1 MTNKTDTNDGE
12 TNRDADKLRRKI
24 DNLEH
29 KIDNLQRE
37 NKELQTV
44 IDNLERKNQFLQS
57 EPQFVGTV
65 EEIIN
70 DGDNYIL
77 RKHGDNQVFVNDTP
91 DHMDLNTGERVVVN
105 DTMSITEKIDQS
117 KRDARTQAMEV
128 ESDPNVTFDEIGG
141 LDDEIQRL
149 KETTKDP
156 LVNPEKFDEIGIN
169 PPSGV
174 LLHGPPGTGKTMLA
188 KAVANNSNATFL
200 KLAAS
205 ELARKFI
212 GEGAKLVRDL
222 FALADDKSPAIIFI
236 DEIDAIATKRS
247 ETKTDGSA
255 EVQRTLMQLLS
266 EMDGFND
273 RDDIRIIA
281 ATNRFD
287 MLDDAIL
294 RPGRFDR
301 IIEVSEPNVEG
312 REQIFKIH
320 TKSMNIDDELD
331 YNDLAEN
338 TESLTGAD
346 IDAVCTESGMM
357 ALRDDRTVI
366 KEEDFYDAINK
377 ICGDDENSKHSDK
390 YVY

>member
-12 TNRDADKLRRKI
+12 TNRDTDKLRRKI

-29 KIDNLQRE
+29 KIDDLQRE
-37 NKELQTV
+37 NEELQTV

-105 DTMSITEKIDQS
+105 DTMAITEKIDQS
-117 KRDARTQAMEV
+117 ERDARTKAMEV
-128 ESDPNVTFDEIGG
+128 ESDPNITFDEIGG

-320 TKSMNIDDELD
+320 TKAMNIDDELD

-338 TESLTGAD
+338 TEGLTGAD
-346 IDAVCTESGMM
+346 IDAVCTEAGMM

>member
-12 TNRDADKLRRKI
+12 TNRDTNKLRRKI

-29 KIDNLQRE
+29 KIDDLQRE
-37 NKELQTV
+37 NEELQTV

-105 DTMSITEKIDQS
+105 DTMAITEKIDQS
-117 KRDARTQAMEV
+117 ERDARTQAMEV
-128 ESDPNVTFDEIGG
+128 ESDPNITFDEIGG

-320 TKSMNIDDELD
+320 TKAMNIDDELD

-338 TESLTGAD
+338 TEGLTGAD
-346 IDAVCTESGMM
+346 IDAVCTEAGMM

-377 ICGDDENSKHSDK
+377 ICGDNENSKHSDK

>member
-12 TNRDADKLRRKI
+12 TNRDTDKLRRKI

-29 KIDNLQRE
+29 KIDDLQRE
-37 NKELQTV
+37 NEELQTV

-105 DTMSITEKIDQS
+105 DTMAITEKIDQS
-117 KRDARTQAMEV
+117 ERDARTQAMEV
-128 ESDPNVTFDEIGG
+128 ESDPNITFDEIGG

-320 TKSMNIDDELD
+320 TKAMNIDDELD

-338 TESLTGAD
+338 TEGLTGAD
-346 IDAVCTESGMM
+346 IDAVCTEAGMM

>member
-1 MTNKTDTNDGE
+1 MTNRTNPDDGE
-12 TNRDADKLRRKI
+12 ANRNVNKLNRKI

-29 KIDNLQRE
+29 KIDNLKRE
-37 NKELQTV
+37 NRELETIV
-44 IDNLERKNQFLQS
+44 DNLERQNQFLQS

-70 DGDNYIL
+70 NGNNYIL
-77 RKHGDNQVFVNDTP
+77 RKHGDNQVFVNEAP
-91 DHMDLNTGERVVVN
+91 KNMDLTTGERVVVN
-105 DTMSITEKIDQS
+105 DSMSITEKIDQS
-117 KRDARTQAMEV
+117 ERDARTQAMEV
-128 ESDPNVTFDEIGG
+128 KSDPDVTFEKVGG
-141 LDDEIQRL
+141 LDEEIQRL

-156 LVNPEKFDEIGIN
+156 LVNPEKFEEIGID

-188 KAVANNSNATFL
+188 KAVSNKSNATFL

-222 FALADDKSPAIIFI
+222 FELADEESPAIIFI
-236 DEIDAIATKRS
+236 DEIDAIASERS
-247 ETKTDGSA
+247 QTKTDGSA

-301 IIEVSEPNVEG
+301 IVEVSEPNTKG

-320 TKSMNIDDELD
+320 TEGMNIDDELD
-331 YNDLAEN
+331 YNDLAKN
-338 TESLTGAD
+338 TEGLTGAD
-346 IDAVCTESGMM
+346 ISAVCTEAGMM
-357 ALRDDRTVI
+357 SLRDNRTII
-366 KEEDFYDAINK
+366 KERDFYESISK
-377 ICGDDENSKHSDK
+377 ICDDDQNSKHSDK